1 MMLNLLNWLEE
12 LLEKKVFWLVVL
24 LVLPL
29 QAALQVAKDLTEDD
43 TVRCCFPRF
52 HQILLV

>member
-43 TVRCCFPRF
+43 TVVVFPRF